1 MSRSRTLAVAALFA
15 AGLLAA
21 CSDASTGPRPDL
33 SCSEGQGSNTVV
45 SCPK

>member
-1 MSRSRTLAVAALFA
+1 MSHSRTLATAALFA

-21 CSDASTGPRPDL
+21 CSDTTAPRPSF
-33 SCSEGQGSNTVV
+33 SCESQGSNTVV